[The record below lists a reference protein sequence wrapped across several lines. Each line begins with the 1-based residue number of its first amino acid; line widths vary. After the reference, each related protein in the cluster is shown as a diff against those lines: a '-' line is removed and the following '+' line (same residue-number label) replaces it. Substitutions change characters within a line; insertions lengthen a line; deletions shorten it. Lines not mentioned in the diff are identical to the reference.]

1 MNTILIIE
9 DERGLAQSLSYVLK
23 HAGFE
28 TILAASGDEGLRLVQ
43 TTKPSL
49 ILLDLILPGMSGVEV
64 LKAIQDNPN
73 TRSIPVIVLTNVESS
88 EMISKVIAIQKIDYL
103 VKSNYSLE
111 EIVERVQNKLTEAIP
126 SV

>member
-9 DERGLAQSLSYVLK
+9 DERGLAQSLSYALK
-23 HAGFE
+23 HVGFE
-28 TILAASGDEGLRLVQ
+28 TILAASGDEGLRQALVV
-43 TTKPSL
+43 KPSL

-64 LKAIQDNPN
+64 LKAIKSDPS

-88 EMISKVIAIQKIDYL
+88 EMISQVIAIQKIDYL

-111 EIVERVQNKLTEAIP
+111 EIVERVQNKLTETIR